1 MEPFCI
7 IVLCMICLIK
17 ELFLLT
23 AIVYK
28 KTIDRQ
34 TNHGVFKGSN
44 EKSRDDLQKNFH
56 LTVNKIQVLM
66 NMERP
71 QAQAIN
77 GLLCGENGLVESTSI
92 NF

>member
-1 MEPFCI
+1 MHEHEGLQYTFIVHDLLDEI
-7 IVLCMICLIK
+7 I
-17 ELFLLT
+17 LT
-23 AIVYK
+23 AIVY

-77 GLLCGENGLVESTSI
+77 GLLCGENGLVESKSVY
-92 NF
+92 N